1 MKILFAT
8 DGSPRALSALG
19 SLADRLDWF
28 REGAELT
35 LLNVHFP
42 LPYRRAAAWAGKQA
56 LAQYYDE
63 EIDATLQS
71 SIDELTR
78 RGIPFKIEKRVGE
91 PAGTIVATANEGRYD
106 MIALGCQGHTAL
118 ASLMLGSVTIKVLAE
133 AAVPVLL
140 LR

>member
-1 MKILFAT
+1 M
-8 DGSPRALSALG
+8 
-19 SLADRLDWF
+19 
-28 REGAELT
+28 
-35 LLNVHFP
+35 HFP

-63 EIDATLQS
+63 EIDAALQS
-71 SIDELTR
+71 SIEELTR
-78 RGIPFKIEKRVGE
+78 RGIAFKVDKRVGE
-91 PAGTIVATANEGRYD
+91 PAPTIVATANEGHFD

-133 AAVPVLL
+133 ASIPVLL